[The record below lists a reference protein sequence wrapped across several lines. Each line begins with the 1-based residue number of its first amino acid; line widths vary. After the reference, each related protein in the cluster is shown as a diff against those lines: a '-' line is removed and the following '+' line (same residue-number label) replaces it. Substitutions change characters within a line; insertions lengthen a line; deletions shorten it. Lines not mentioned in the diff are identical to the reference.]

1 MKQRIISGVVMA
13 AVVAL
18 TLLLGLKLNNVI
30 ITVFIAL
37 VAAVGVWEFTF
48 NAMGIKWLPLQIVPM
63 LYTSVIVWFIS
74 KWLESALRMRQ
85 FFDGS
90 GTVMQLETDKIYT
103 PVVIA
108 IITIFYFAIMAI
120 ISLVKHNDL
129 NLEKMISMATMPLF
143 IGFAFASLGSVIT
156 ATNEIYYLL
165 LILNFSSVCDIGAY
179 FVGVS
184 LGKTKLCP
192 EISPKKTV
200 EGALGGMV
208 SSMIV
213 GLIIALCFQRFDK
226 ILPVLAFTIPLCVA
240 GIAGD
245 LYASIIKRKLGIKD
259 YGNLIPGHGGVL
271 DRVDSIL
278 FIAPLVYAFMFIGI
292 L

>member
-1 MKQRIISGVVMA
+1 MKQRIISGVIMA

-18 TLLLGLKLNNVI
+18 ALLLGLKLNNII
-30 ITVFIAL
+30 ITVFVAL
-37 VAAVGVWEFTF
+37 VAAVAVWEFTF
-48 NAMGIKWLPLQIVPM
+48 NALGIKWLPLQIIPM
-63 LYTSVIVWFIS
+63 IYTAVIVWFVS
-74 KWLESALRMRQ
+74 KWLENALRMRD
-85 FFDGS
+85 FFDDAGS
-90 GTVMQLETDKIYT
+90 VMQLETDKIYM
-103 PVVIA
+103 PVIIT

-120 ISLVKHNDL
+120 FALIRHKDL

-156 ATNEIYYLL
+156 ATNEIFYLL
-165 LILNFSSVCDIGAY
+165 LILNFSSICDIGAY

-208 SSMIV
+208 ASMIV
-213 GLIIALCFQRFDK
+213 GLIITLCFQRFDK

-240 GIAGD
+240 GIVGD

-259 YGNLIPGHGGVL
+259 YGDLIPGHGGVL